1 MVYYPRYEPYYVEP
15 QRVVVVRETSYAP
28 APAPVMESEA
38 SYARLGR
45 DWAHDLRNEVATW
58 DQFVNY
64 LRANLVRGPSSAYAE
79 FRSGFLAAYGV
90 NAEAAFNAS
99 QIYTQRFDYRAAN
112 EAVSRASALNF
123 DLVKTYQSLTS
134 DDGVLPL
141 VDQWIAPRSFWAA
154 LAGVRSEAF
163 GRGARRLAE
172 LGWARVERIQATG

>member
-1 MVYYPRYEPYYVEP
+1 MKTSSLLGLGLCLAALSPQAARAGVRVSVGFGFPAYGSCGPGYPAPRQVYCSPPGYFRPRCAPVYYPSPMVYYPRYEPYYVEP

-90 NAEAAFNAS
+90 NAEAAFNKAY
-99 QIYTQRFDYRAAN
+99 Q
-112 EAVSRASALNF
+112 EAR
-123 DLVKTYQSLTS
+123 
-134 DDGVLPL
+134 
-141 VDQWIAPRSFWAA
+141 
-154 LAGVRSEAF
+154 
-163 GRGARRLAE
+163 
-172 LGWARVERIQATG
+172 